1 MRRRQRGPE
10 RREIEGWRSRVTMLM
25 VSMRMVVPWRCS
37 RRQMWTHGHAGRTV
51 ARSRV
56 VQMML
61 LRLQMVR
68 LLPTLIPELA
78 CRRSVRGLIVRQ

>member
-25 VSMRMVVPWRCS
+25 VSMRMVVPCRSS
-37 RRQMWTHGHAGRTV
+37 RRQVRTHGHAGRTV

-56 VQMML
+56 VRVVL
-61 LRLQMVR
+61 LRLQVER
-68 LLPTLIPELA
+68 LLAALIPELA
-78 CRRSVRGLIVRQ
+78 CRRSMRGLIVRQ